1 MRYRLLGSSGLR
13 VSELALGTMTFG
25 EDWGF
30 GASPEE
36 SSRMFEAYAESGGN
50 FLDTADRYTN
60 GTSERIV
67 GDLIAGERDRF
78 VVASKYGLT
87 RRPGDPNA
95 SGNHRKSLVAALE
108 ASLKRLRL
116 DRLDVYLVHA
126 WDATTPVDEVVQALD
141 DQVRAGKILYA
152 GVCNWPAWAVA
163 RANTLAQER
172 GLSRFVALQIEY
184 SLVQRDA
191 ERELLPMARTM
202 DLGIMAWAPLGG
214 GVLTGKYRE
223 AGGSRRLEADDAR
236 LSERNQRIADRVAEV
251 ARELGV
257 DAAAVALAWLMRR
270 ETVTI
275 PVVGARDT
283 DQLRQSLR
291 AGEIELTDEQ
301 LGVLDRASAIDLGY
315 PHEFL
320 ASAGVRDRIYGG
332 LHGSI
337 VDHRDP

>member
-30 GASPEE
+30 GSSPEE
-36 SSRMFEAYAESGGN
+36 SRRMFETYAEAGGN

-67 GDLIAGERDRF
+67 GDLIASERDRF

-126 WDATTPVDEVVQALD
+126 WDATTPVEEVVRALD

-163 RANTLAQER
+163 QAATLAEER
-172 GLSRFVALQIEY
+172 GLSRLVALQIEY

-191 ERELLPMARTM
+191 ERELLPMAGAL
-202 DLGIMAWAPLGG
+202 DLGVMAWAPLGG
-214 GVLTGKYRE
+214 GVLTGKYGE
-223 AGGSRRLEADDAR
+223 AGGSGRLDAEDPR
-236 LSERNQRIADRVAEV
+236 LSERNRRIADRAAEV
-251 ARELGV
+251 ARELAV
-257 DAAAVALAWLMRR
+257 EPAAVAVAWLLRR
-270 ETVTI
+270 ETI
-275 PVVGARDT
+275 PVVGARDA
-283 DQLRQSLR
+283 DQLGQSLH
-291 AGEIELTDEQ
+291 ALEFELPDEQ
-301 LGVLDRASAIDLGY
+301 VAALDRASAIELGY
-315 PHEFL
+315 PHDFL
-320 ASAGVRDRIYGG
+320 AGAGVRDRIYGG
-332 LHGSI
+332 LYESI
-337 VDHRDP
+337 ADHRRR